1 MMRWGKSNLKLSVE
15 TYLTKVETAK
25 VSHPPS
31 FWRHRGRN
39 LTLDI
44 SNFIDDR
51 LIDNAGMKKG

>member
-1 MMRWGKSNLKLSVE
+1 MRWGKSNLKLSVE

-31 FWRHRGRN
+31 FWRQRGCS

-44 SNFIDDR
+44 SNFSDDR
-51 LIDNAGMKKG
+51 LINSEGSGKG